1 MKQISWTVEML
12 HYERWNT
19 RQMKNWAQWETIFF
33 NSIIDNSRET
43 VSMKLIL
50 TEVAMTQAGQKSAF
64 LILMNEFE
72 IHLEKIQSNVS

>member
-1 MKQISWTVEML
+1 
-12 HYERWNT
+12 
-19 RQMKNWAQWETIFF
+19 
-33 NSIIDNSRET
+33 
-43 VSMKLIL
+43 MKLIL